1 VSLKPTCNTKVQKR
15 VCDLTKSEKLNDLK
29 FLWREPCSQNRKM
42 TIEYDCMLRQYEGGD
57 KVGPKFSY
65 DPRVRY
71 ESTI

>member
-1 VSLKPTCNTKVQKR
+1 
-15 VCDLTKSEKLNDLK
+15 
-29 FLWREPCSQNRKM
+29 M

-71 ESTI
+71 ESTIQPMNYQPSDIVCEKFRRAVKARK